1 MTTTMM
7 MMMMM
12 MMITVFN
19 VYVANC
25 HVYIIFS
32 GFGIHQILESLW
44 NLKVAFS
51 MSGKSW
57 NQA

>member
-1 MTTTMM
+1 MTTT
-7 MMMMM
+7 MMMM

-57 NQA
+57 NEA